1 MNSLQKI
8 FSFARALSIML
19 FLQGCG
25 GGSAAVDRQMDP
37 QSNSIDL
44 PIIFKSSGKS
54 LRSWCNSAATAL
66 CKNHPFDLLES
77 SAFIAP
83 QFSTP
88 IKYIDNTWATDIEI
102 PVAGNA
108 YIQDKT
114 RRITGV
120 NHDWNPTQDGPLEIP
135 IYFPNIGEFSVKLE
149 ATASSTPIYLNV
161 NEETRGILVDHS
173 TSSSAIFTIKN
184 PGYHTIRLSSSASN
198 TIELRNIHI
207 GGPALSMNPA
217 APNIFGTTFAR
228 EEHTTSNSPSVYLD
242 HEFDTRLSDQAEI
255 YIYAES
261 TTTHTA
267 SAHAILFPIY
277 MRDVY
282 IGSGLSQ
289 TGEIDLIFGS
299 PPSEPGKNYSL
310 TYKNPASTHTETS
323 PEQSAITL
331 KLSQP
336 NPNKKTT
343 IYYLIKINKDQ
354 YRTEFSGYARI
365 GSNDIWQHMGVFEKP
380 TSSNPTEDDTPSISS
395 IFENIGDVNSANFAE
410 LNSLAI
416 LKSNQIITPKQTNV
430 YSNKVGLLQDR
441 IDFRA
446 TPTQSGIELKF
457 GDYNLQQTN
466 DTLSNPFNKA
476 NILSTNFELPTFAK
490 INEPLPW
497 SSDAM
502 YNKTARVIYNSTS
515 WQATAFNTNS
525 PPAIDN
531 RNWHPYK

>member
-1 MNSLQKI
+1 
-8 FSFARALSIML
+8 ML

-25 GGSAAVDRQMDP
+25 GGSAAVDHQMDP
-37 QSNSIDL
+37 QPDPRDL
-44 PIIFKSSGKS
+44 PITDLPITFESSGKS

-66 CKNHPFDLLES
+66 CENHPIDLTES
-77 SAFIAP
+77 ESGSAP
-83 QFSTP
+83 KLSTP
-88 IKYIDNTWATDIEI
+88 IKYIDNTWATDIQI
-102 PVAGNA
+102 PAAGNT
-108 YIQDKT
+108 YTQDKK

-120 NHDWNPTQDGPLEIP
+120 NLDWNPTQDGALEIP

-149 ATASSTPIYLNV
+149 ATASSTPIRLKV
-161 NEETRGILVDHS
+161 NEETRDILVDQS
-173 TSSSAIFTIKN
+173 TSSSATFTIKN
-184 PGYHTIRLSSSASN
+184 PGYQTIRLSSSASN
-198 TIELRNIHI
+198 AIKLRNIHI
-207 GGPALSMNPA
+207 GGPALSVDPKANPTLR
-217 APNIFGTTFAR
+217 FGVIYATR
-228 EEHTTSNSPSVYLD
+228 EYTTSNSPSVYLD
-242 HEFDTRLSDQAEI
+242 HKFDTRLSAQEEI

-267 SAHAILFPIY
+267 SADAILFPIY

-299 PPSEPGKNYSL
+299 PPSEPGENYSL

-365 GSNDIWQHMGVFEKP
+365 GSNDRWQHMGVFEKP
-380 TSSNPTEDDTPSISS
+380 TSSNPTGDDTPSISS

-410 LNSLAI
+410 LNALAI
-416 LKSNQIITPKQTNV
+416 LKSNQIITPEQTDV
-430 YSNKVGLLQDR
+430 YSNKVGLFHHR

-457 GDYNLQQTN
+457 GDYIPQQTN

-476 NILSTNFELPTFAK
+476 SILSTNFKLPTFAK
-490 INEPLPW
+490 INEPRPW
-497 SSDAM
+497 SSDTM
-502 YNKTARVIYNSTS
+502 YNKTARVIYNSTI

-531 RNWHPYK
+531 RNWQPYK